1 MVSSS
6 PEAGKF
12 FHLSCCKWDQA
23 SSGIGIGYDHGASGN
38 GGDAVLGGGEQNIP
52 AGHWKNHWICDAAAI
67 ATRRRRRRRRRK
79 RRNGK
84 SVASPVELACFAASK
99 QSTRPRS
106 LRYLRVRVEQEKGLE
121 ERDYSAGSECGQ
133 KYTRSPELRSNSARG
148 LYSTGMAASLGEES
162 RMTPWT
168 GFVHSGRPHS
178 REGGRRRG
186 TSVRAVHRRREERG
200 ERGQQQQQQQL
211 ERERGGR
218 RNVSE
223 GWKLDWGGLESDRQA
238 GHEEIHRISA
248 G

>member
-1 MVSSS
+1 MDACSLAPVLSCPVLSSRLVSSRLVTFEFSFVRTPLVKMVSSS

-67 ATRRRRRRRRRK
+67 ATRRRRRRK

-106 LRYLRVRVEQEKGLE
+106 LRYLRVRVEQEKVSIDWGQKRRHE
-121 ERDYSAGSECGQ
+121 SACAKGSCCNTERDEEAA
-133 KYTRSPELRSNSARG
+133 TRHNPNAL
-148 LYSTGMAASLGEES
+148 
-162 RMTPWT
+162 
-168 GFVHSGRPHS
+168 
-178 REGGRRRG
+178 
-186 TSVRAVHRRREERG
+186 
-200 ERGQQQQQQQL
+200 
-211 ERERGGR
+211 
-218 RNVSE
+218 
-223 GWKLDWGGLESDRQA
+223 
-238 GHEEIHRISA
+238 
-248 G
+248 